1 MHCHQELLDDLKTYE
16 GFLPDALLMKWFNDK
31 YSTSK
36 HLLTLYSIV
45 RGLNAKRVIEVG
57 FGTAEL
63 FSKVDKNFDM
73 VLGVELSQ

>member
-1 MHCHQELLDDLKTYE
+1 MGTLFQKEVELFKNL
-16 GFLPDALLMKWFNDK
+16 ALEISDTQNF
-31 YSTSK
+31 
-36 HLLTLYSIV
+36 V
-45 RGLNAKRVIEVG
+45 RTALIEVG